1 LQSKAVAKIEGNDLI
16 KLNFIA
22 FAGRHEEFD
31 SIIIEGTP
39 RISQKI
45 EGGVHGDLGTVAMV
59 VNLIPKIYYANPG
72 LLTMIDL
79 PVPCNT
85 AGIWKDTD

>member
-1 LQSKAVAKIEGNDLI
+1 SKAIAKKKGDELVILD
-16 KLNFIA
+16 FIA
-22 FAGRHEEFD
+22 YAGDHEEYD
-31 SIIIEGTP
+31 SVVIEGTP

-59 VNLIPKIYYANPG
+59 VNLIPKICAAKAG

-85 AGIWKDTD
+85 TGILKKVDS